1 MKRYFKSKKKFKI
14 SYLFWLILFIITMSS
29 NILFIDDINLD
40 YFINGKSKMIDIKID
55 HKKLMNKLSFN
66 DYLKEEIIKPVFNE
80 IVNTKPKIYLYNTH
94 QSEEYSDT
102 DVYEVSIMFKEILEN
117 KEIEVLV
124 EDTNISNYIKE
135 NNLKYKDSYKVTR
148 ELLSNRLDEYD
159 LYIDIHRDSSK
170 KNISTINIDGKDY
183 ARVMFVV
190 GKNHNNYKDN
200 YELAS
205 NLNKLIKNYNN
216 KLTRGIYVKDN
227 SAFNQDLNK
236 NVLLIEIGG
245 VENTSEE
252 VSNTLNILSEVLEY
266 YLYQ

>member
-1 MKRYFKSKKKFKI
+1 
-14 SYLFWLILFIITMSS
+14 
-29 NILFIDDINLD
+29 
-40 YFINGKSKMIDIKID
+40 
-55 HKKLMNKLSFN
+55 
-66 DYLKEEIIKPVFNE
+66 
-80 IVNTKPKIYLYNTH
+80 
-94 QSEEYSDT
+94 
-102 DVYEVSIMFKEILEN
+102 
-117 KEIEVLV
+117 
-124 EDTNISNYIKE
+124 
-135 NNLKYKDSYKVTR
+135 
-148 ELLSNRLDEYD
+148 
-159 LYIDIHRDSSK
+159 
-170 KNISTINIDGKDY
+170 
-183 ARVMFVV
+183 MFVV